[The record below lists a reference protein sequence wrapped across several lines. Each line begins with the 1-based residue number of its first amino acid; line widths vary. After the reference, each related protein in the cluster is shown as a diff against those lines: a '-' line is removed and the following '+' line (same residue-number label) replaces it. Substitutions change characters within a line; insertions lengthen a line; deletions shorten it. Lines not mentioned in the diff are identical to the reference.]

1 MNIREQKCSWFS
13 PIEDTNWT
21 MVFGGEISEVLTD
34 VHSIRNIIIILS
46 LMTIVI
52 GALVT
57 YFISGTI
64 ASPIIAVTKG

>member
-1 MNIREQKCSWFS
+1 MNIREQKMQLVFS
-13 PIEDTNWT
+13 YRRYQLDYG
-21 MVFGGEISEVLTD
+21 FGGEISEVLTD

-64 ASPIIAVTKG
+64 ASLLLL